1 MAENGWPIIVK
12 RDAWK
17 TASIVGF
24 TSGKDSIF
32 IDKGAKNWVARTLS
46 KSMEVQDMPS
56 CRGSGWFFKIIF
68 VKNRNYF
75 KCNFFLPKAKVVD
88 RQRCITSVFQLNSI
102 YCSPKSQNRML

>member
-56 CRGSGWFFKIIF
+56 CRGSGWPYYIYIHSYSLLSISEFVFDDIF
-68 VKNRNYF
+68 PN
-75 KCNFFLPKAKVVD
+75 
-88 RQRCITSVFQLNSI
+88 
-102 YCSPKSQNRML
+102 